1 MILVTK
7 KIQLQI
13 RFERKRN
20 QYD

>member
-13 RFERKRN
+13 RFENKRN